1 MRLSFCILF
10 IFLFTISKAVEPAD
24 STKQKLQAGAFVSF
38 NSNGIASI
46 PAFSLD
52 KPAVMASISLV
63 KNRFSYTPTLAYGL
77 DLRPWFIDNWLNY
90 KFISRPAFDL
100 TAGFN
105 ISTFGSK
112 YTLPDGSVW
121 EAQRYFALALTGVY
135 RLSPKNSLT
144 LAYWR
149 DMGQEKGTIKGH
161 FFNSVF
167 ERNNMN
173 IGKSLLFSAAVQLF
187 YIDYTGLND
196 GLFLSPKASAS
207 INNLPF
213 SIFFQATQAL
223 SSNISPWPGF
233 RWNVGFG
240 YTL

>member
-1 MRLSFCILF
+1 MRIPFLLLFVF
-10 IFLFTISKAVEPAD
+10 IFSVAWSGEPSD
-24 STKQKLQAGAFVSF
+24 STKRKLEAGATVSL

-52 KPAVMASISLV
+52 KPALIAAISLV

-90 KFISRPAFDL
+90 KFIRRSAFDL

-135 RLSPKNSLT
+135 RLSPKNTLT

-149 DMGQEKGTIKGH
+149 DMGQEKGTLKGH

-167 ERNNMN
+167 ERNNMTV
-173 IGKSLLFSAAVQLF
+173 GKSLLFSAAIQLF
-187 YIDYTGLND
+187 YIDYTYKND
-196 GLFLSPKASAS
+196 GLFISPKASVS
-207 INNLPF
+207 VRDLPF
-213 SIFFQATQAL
+213 SVFFQATQAL
-223 SSNISPWPGF
+223 NSNITPWPGF

>member
-1 MRLSFCILF
+1 MRIPFLLVF
-10 IFLFTISKAVEPAD
+10 ISIFSVSLADEPAD
-24 STKQKLQAGAFVSF
+24 SINKKLTASATVSL

-90 KFISRPAFDL
+90 KFIRRSAFDL

-112 YTLPDGSVW
+112 YAVADGSVW
-121 EAQRYFALALTGVY
+121 EAQRYFAVALTGVY
-135 RLSPKNSLT
+135 RLSPKNTLT
-144 LAYWR
+144 FAYWR
-149 DMGQEKGTIKGH
+149 DMGQEKGTLKGH

-167 ERNNMN
+167 ERNNMSV
-173 IGKSLLFSAAVQLF
+173 GKSLLFSAAIQIF
-187 YIDYTGLND
+187 YINYTGEND
-196 GLFLSPKASAS
+196 GLFVSPKASVS
-207 INNLPF
+207 VRNLPF
-213 SIFFQATQAL
+213 SLFFQATQAL
-223 SSNISPWPGF
+223 NSNIRPWPGF